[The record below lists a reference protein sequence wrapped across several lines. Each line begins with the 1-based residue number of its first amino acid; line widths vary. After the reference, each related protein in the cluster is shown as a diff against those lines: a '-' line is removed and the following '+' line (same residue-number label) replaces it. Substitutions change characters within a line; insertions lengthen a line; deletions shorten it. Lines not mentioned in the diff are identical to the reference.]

1 MANNILGPNDMLAV
15 AIQLAATGH
24 RYQFDRAG
32 RPYILHPLKVMHY
45 TKSDESEVLAIAAL
59 HDVVEDCGITYAELR
74 ERGFSER
81 VIDGVRCLTKIPG
94 ESEEE
99 YKQKVKSNP
108 DAVVVK
114 MADLRHNSDIRR
126 LKGVTDKDIKR
137 TVKYH
142 QFYLELQ
149 EWLRAN

>member
-1 MANNILGPNDMLAV
+1 
-15 AIQLAATGH
+15 
-24 RYQFDRAG
+24 
-32 RPYILHPLKVMHY
+32 MHY
-45 TKSDESEVLAIAAL
+45 TKSDDLEVLSIAAL
-59 HDVVEDCGITYAELR
+59 HDVVEDCGITYTELR